1 MRAPLVIR
9 FGALGDMVLLTPVL
23 RALAERHGQPCD
35 VVGSGRF
42 LDDLYAHLPFVGEH
56 FVIGSRKTPYW
67 LNPDKWAL
75 VRWLRARQPAPVYVL
90 QSDALSIRLAQ
101 RGCAVTSSTLAV
113 PGRAREHIV
122 ELYAR
127 VTGTAASGVEL
138 RVSADEH
145 AALGAWLERLG
156 LGGTE
161 LVLLQPGNRRTMRK
175 GATDQDDRKH
185 WPAERWLGV
194 IHGVLSQRP
203 QARVLIIGAPSECAV
218 TEPLAAAAA
227 DPRVLSL
234 AHDLPLR
241 RLFALFT
248 RAHSLISV
256 DTGPAHAAAAC
267 GCPVA
272 VLFAAADPRCIR
284 PYHPT
289 VPIAVIASPAAGPEP
304 DDAQAWAAAHS
315 MDGITVDAV
324 LAAWRTL
331 APGRRS

>member
-1 MRAPLVIR
+1 MVAPLVVR
-9 FGALGDMVLLTPVL
+9 FGALGDMILLTPVL
-23 RALAERHGQPCD
+23 RALAERHGAPCD

-42 LDDLYAHLPFVGEH
+42 LGDLYAGLPFVGEC

-67 LNPDKWAL
+67 FNPDQWAL

-90 QSDALSIRLAQ
+90 QSDPLSVRLTT
-101 RGCAVTSSTLAV
+101 RGCTITSSAV
-113 PGRAREHIV
+113 AIPARSKEHVV
-122 ELYAR
+122 EHYAR
-127 VTGTAASGVEL
+127 ITGTAATGVEL
-138 RVSADEH
+138 QVAMAELAEVD
-145 AALGAWLERLG
+145 GWLQRLG
-156 LGGTE
+156 VAGRD

-175 GATDQDDRKH
+175 GVANEDDRKY

-194 IHGVLSQRP
+194 IRGVLMERP
-203 QARVLIIGAPSECAV
+203 EARVLVIGAPSERMV
-218 TEPLAAAAA
+218 TEPLAAACA
-227 DPRVLSL
+227 DPRVISV

-256 DTGPAHAAAAC
+256 DTGPAHAAVAC

-272 VLFAAADPRCIR
+272 VLFAAADPRRIR

-289 VPIAVIASPAAGPEP
+289 VPVAVIHGPPGAAEP
-304 DDAQAWAAAHS
+304 DEPTAWSAAHT
-315 MDGITVDAV
+315 MDGIAVDAV

-331 APGRRS
+331 RR